1 MKGSMKAP
9 TEPDTRQ
16 RLVAAAAELLWERSY
31 QAAGVD
37 ELCARASAKKGS
49 FYHYFDS
56 KTDLAVAAVEASWRQ
71 TKQAVFEPISRSGV
85 GGLAQLRAIVDSV
98 DRFQT
103 EVREKKGAYLGC
115 PFGSL
120 GQEMAHQDERLR
132 VALDAVFAGHCVFLR
147 TAIEAAQDAGELPV
161 GDSERRAENVFAF
174 LEGALLLAKVSNDP
188 EKFRRM
194 AAAIVAI
201 AAT

>member
-1 MKGSMKAP
+1 MKTSS
-9 TEPDTRQ
+9 EPATRQ

-37 ELCARASAKKGS
+37 EICARASAKKGS

-56 KTDLAVAAVEASWRQ
+56 KTDLAIAAVEASWRQ
-71 TKQAVFEPISRSGV
+71 TKEEVFEPISRSGA
-85 GGLAQLRAIVDSV
+85 GGLEQLRTIVDSA
-98 DRFQT
+98 DRLQT

-132 VALDAVFAGHCVFLR
+132 AALDAVFTGHCQFLR
-147 TAIEAAQDAGELPV
+147 AAIEAAQEAGELP
-161 GDSERRAENVFAF
+161 GGESARRAENVFAF
-174 LEGALLLAKVSNDP
+174 LEGALLLAKVGNDP
-188 EKFRRM
+188 EKFRRI
-194 AAAIVAI
+194 AAAIVAV
-201 AAT
+201 AAA